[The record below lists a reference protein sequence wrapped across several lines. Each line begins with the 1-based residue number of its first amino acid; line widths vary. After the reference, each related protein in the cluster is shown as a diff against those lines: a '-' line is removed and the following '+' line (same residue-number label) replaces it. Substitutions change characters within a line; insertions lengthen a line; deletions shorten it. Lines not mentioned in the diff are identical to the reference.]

1 MNQCNPL
8 VAAMRCIIAATA
20 SLAYSLT
27 NATDYYLTEEDI
39 VSELPTVMGAA
50 RMPQT
55 IAATPAAVTII
66 DRTLIDASG
75 AKDWIDLFR
84 LVPGF
89 QSYSVNGNRY
99 GIAYHGIG
107 REFPNHL
114 EVMVNGRSV
123 YQPLFSSVDWRTG
136 LGISLSDV
144 DHVEIIRGTNAPS
157 FGSNAFLGAINIITR
172 NPVQDQGVAIES
184 WYGSRD
190 SRNFNTR
197 VNGKLADMDYRFS
210 LGYQHNSGFPA
221 VSDGPMDDGL
231 ELFQSS
237 FRGSYTP
244 NVQDS
249 FDLELGFTRNRFGF
263 GDPDHPD
270 EYNPARFDNFFQSLK
285 WQRILNSGNELQ
297 LHLYHN
303 GFEGE
308 NTVPLGDL
316 SELLAAEVG
325 IDIPTAQA
333 ILSAMGISDGPF
345 EMGFRDIKSRRID
358 AELQHNWQI
367 SDSMRASWGT
377 GLRRES
383 ISAEALLEPE
393 SSVDMTSYR
402 LFSNIEWQ
410 PHAHWVIHGGIM
422 YEYNP
427 IVESIASPRVAV
439 NYLLN
444 SSHSL
449 RLSVARGNRSPSL
462 LEANENNVDVRD
474 GVLLNAVRRAD
485 SSLDAEKLDSVELGW
500 FGSFPHKGLTVDLR
514 IYHEKIRDGLEQ
526 YQQPIVSAFNDSR
539 IAITD
544 NLFRSTTQGVELQL
558 RYQASDKTLIAAQYA
573 YSSLT
578 GSFPGAFE
586 PVINVTMDRYAPANT
601 ASVLLSHDF
610 EYGISA
616 STTLHYRDLVIWKSS
631 GDVIDSDYRVDAQLS
646 YQLPF
651 GGPGSRIS
659 LVAQNIGSTSADFHQ
674 NNRYETG
681 YYLKFELKIP

>member
-1 MNQCNPL
+1 MSQ
-8 VAAMRCIIAATA
+8 
-20 SLAYSLT
+20 SL
-27 NATDYYLTEEDI
+27 
-39 VSELPTVMGAA
+39 
-50 RMPQT
+50 
-55 IAATPAAVTII
+55 AATPAAVTII
-66 DRTLIDASG
+66 DRALINASG

-123 YQPLFSSVDWRTG
+123 YQPLFSSVDWSTG
-136 LGISLSDV
+136 LGIALSDV
-144 DHVEIIRGTNAPS
+144 DHIEIIRGTNAPS

-172 NPVQDQGVAIES
+172 NPIQDQGMAVES
-184 WYGSRD
+184 WYGSKD
-190 SRNFNTR
+190 TRNLNTR
-197 VNGKLADMDYRFS
+197 INGKLADMDYRLS
-210 LGYQHNSGFPA
+210 IGYQHNSGFPA
-221 VSDGPMDDGL
+221 VPDGSMDDGL

-249 FDLELGFTRNRFGF
+249 FDIELGFTRNRFGF

-270 EYNPARFDNFFQSLK
+270 EYSPARFDSFFQSVK
-285 WQRILNSGNELQ
+285 WQRTLNSGNELQ

-325 IDIPTAQA
+325 IDISTAKA

-345 EMGFRDIKSRRID
+345 EMGFRDISSQRID

-367 SDSMRASWGT
+367 SDSVRTSWGT
-377 GLRRES
+377 GIRSES

-402 LFSNIEWQ
+402 LFANTEWQ
-410 PHAHWVIHGGIM
+410 PHAQWIIHGGAM
-422 YEYNP
+422 FEHNP
-427 IVESIASPRVAV
+427 IVESIFSPRLAV
-439 NYLLN
+439 NYLLTPN
-444 SSHSL
+444 HSL
-449 RLSVARGNRSPSL
+449 RVGVARGNRSPSL

-485 SSLDAEKLDSVELGW
+485 SSLDAEKLASFELGW
-500 FGSFPHKGLTVDLR
+500 FGNFPRRGLTVDLR
-514 IYHEKIRDGLEQ
+514 VYKEKIRDGLEQ
-526 YQQPIVSAFNDSR
+526 YQQSIVSAFNDDR

-544 NLFRSTTQGVELQL
+544 NLFRSTTKGVELQV
-558 RYQASDKTLIAAQYA
+558 RYQPSDKTLVAAQYA

-578 GSFPGAFE
+578 GSFPGSFDPA
-586 PVINVTMDRYAPANT
+586 ITVTLDRYTPANT
-601 ASVLLSHDF
+601 ASLLLSHDF

-616 STTLHYRDLVIWKSS
+616 STTFHYRDSVIWKSS

-651 GGPGSRIS
+651 GSPGNRLS

-681 YYLKFELKIP
+681 YYLKLELEIP